1 MKLLFLLLLLPC
13 CLKAQQKAYS
23 PAGNYI
29 ESLDTK
35 HFKVY
40 YLSTDTC
47 VNQYNFRKEMSDS
60 FNVNNQKALQLM
72 RKKGCMQRQSC
83 RDSILFYQGK
93 SISYLELEHKFQQ

>member
-1 MKLLFLLLLLPC
+1 MKLFILLLLLPC

-23 PAGNYI
+23 PAGNSL
-29 ESLDTK
+29 ESLDTN

-40 YLSTDTC
+40 YVSTDTLIDLHKIH
-47 VNQYNFRKEMSDS
+47 VEMSDS
-60 FNVNNQKALQLM
+60 FNVNNKKALTLM

-93 SISYLELEHKFQQ
+93 SISYLELEHKFTP